1 MKKILIFY
9 GSYGGGH
16 LAAAK
21 SIKEYLLA
29 NYENVE
35 IEMVDCVEYINKALN
50 KISTKA
56 YKDMAKHAPWI
67 WKKVYEDSENGSLSK
82 ISELSNKLMSKKLN
96 TLLQTFKPDLVISTH
111 PFSNQMCTN
120 LKKKSLISCKIATI
134 LTDMAPHSQW
144 LVDSEYI
151 DYFFVANDEMKSLMS
166 DSGIQDFKIFVTGI
180 PLSSKFTGEFDS
192 QKIFDEFGLDST
204 KTTVLFFAGG
214 EFGLGRRKTT
224 YIFRALVRLMHEYQI
239 IAVSGRNKRMK
250 EKFERLVNNYEV
262 QNRVKVLD
270 YTNKVPELMHISSF
284 VVTKPGG
291 LTLTESLAS
300 GLPIIIINPI
310 PGQEEENADFL
321 VRHGA
326 GVWIKKE
333 DEVAKIIKDLYRHPE
348 KLEKMKEP
356 VSLLAKPNSTKN
368 ICDILMNTI

>member
-368 ICDILMNTI
+368 ICDVLMNTI

>member
-1 MKKILIFY
+1 MKKVLIFY

-21 SIKEYLLA
+21 SIKEYLLT
-29 NYENVE
+29 NYTDVE
-35 IEMVDCVEYINKALN
+35 IEMIDCVEYINKALN

-67 WKKVYEDSENGSLSK
+67 WKKVYEDSESGSLSK

-96 TLLQTFKPDLVISTH
+96 TLLQNFNPDLVISTH

-120 LKKKSLISCKIATI
+120 LKKKGLISCKIATI

-151 DYFFVANDEMKSLMS
+151 DYFFVANDEMKNLMS
-166 DSGIQDFKIFVTGI
+166 DSGLPDFKIFVTGI
-180 PLSSKFTGEFDS
+180 PLSSKFAGEFDS

-270 YTNKVPELMHISSF
+270 YTDKVPELMHISSF

-333 DEVAKIIKDLYRHPE
+333 DEVAKIIKDIYRHPE
-348 KLEKMKEP
+348 KIEKMRES
-356 VSLLAKPNSTKN
+356 VSSLAKPNSTKN